1 MKNLS
6 ETQQFSKEEIELFF
20 CPGCGGNM
28 VFDIKNQILKCPHC
42 ETELP
47 IDSTGSVQEYSF
59 DEICDSDLSD
69 NWTDEVFSIE
79 CRSCGAEVITSQQ
92 ETTTSCLYCGS
103 SHILQKKQTSGIQ
116 PEGVIPF
123 KITKQDADKK
133 FGEWV
138 KKQWLAPNDFKQL
151 YQKSELKGVYVPYWT
166 YDAKT
171 SGVYQCRVGTY
182 YHVTR
187 RHSNGQTVRQRKIK
201 WRRVQG
207 FVSDDFDDVLV
218 GASSNI
224 SEVMLRKVEPFDTQK
239 ALPYQTEYLSGYIA
253 EHYTL
258 GVKDGFKIAQQRM
271 CESLGQKQEIE
282 LLRRYDCVDT
292 MNVIAS
298 YEDVTFKH
306 ILLPIWIISYHYKD
320 KNYQF
325 LLNGETGKYYGDY
338 PKSKVKIAL
347 IVITITLLIVFSP
360 LIFTWLWGVEAWSE
374 SLIDNAMG
382 VIN

>member
-1 MKNLS
+1 MKSFRLSVSPAERRLLPLSRKQPRLVYIVVRPIFYKRNKHQGFNL
-6 ETQQFSKEEIELFF
+6 
-20 CPGCGGNM
+20 
-28 VFDIKNQILKCPHC
+28 
-42 ETELP
+42 
-47 IDSTGSVQEYSF
+47 
-59 DEICDSDLSD
+59 
-69 NWTDEVFSIE
+69 
-79 CRSCGAEVITSQQ
+79 R
-92 ETTTSCLYCGS
+92 
-103 SHILQKKQTSGIQ
+103 
-116 PEGVIPF
+116 GVIPF

-151 YQKSELKGVYVPYWT
+151 YQKSELKGVYVPHWT

-239 ALPYQTEYLSGYIA
+239 ALPYQTEYLSGHIA
-253 EHYTL
+253 EHYAL
-258 GVKDGFKIAQQRM
+258 GVKDGFEIAKKRM
-271 CESLGQKQEIE
+271 NQSLKQKQETE
-282 LLRRYDCVDT
+282 LLRRYDCVEA
-292 MNVIAS
+292 MNVSVS
-298 YEDVTFKH
+298 YRDVTFKH
-306 ILLPIWIISYHYKD
+306 LLLPIWIINYRYKN

-325 LLNGETGKYYGDY
+325 LLNGETGKSYGIY
-338 PKSKVKIAL
+338 PKSPVKIAL
-347 IVITITLLIVFSP
+347 ITIVVTLLIVLSP
-360 LIFTWLWGVEAWSE
+360 IIFLWLENLEMWLSYHFPY
-374 SLIDNAMG
+374 LF
-382 VIN
+382 